1 MTRRPLLFLPL
12 FACFA
17 RPASAEPKDAR
28 RKEEPRAFAELSVL
42 HATHGKPDIDPRLR
56 DLEELRKPP
65 FSTYERYRL
74 IDQARLSLVVG
85 VPKTHALP
93 NGRVFRTE
101 LLGMH
106 GPDAVRLLASINE
119 PGGAD
124 FLPLLEVKAEMD
136 QRFIVAGQRH
146 KSGILVLVIRVTR
159 GPAAGAEK
167 KR

>member
-1 MTRRPLLFLPL
+1 
-12 FACFA
+12 
-17 RPASAEPKDAR
+17 
-28 RKEEPRAFAELSVL
+28 
-42 HATHGKPDIDPRLR
+42 
-56 DLEELRKPP
+56 
-65 FSTYERYRL
+65 
-74 IDQARLSLVVG
+74 
-85 VPKTHALP
+85 
-93 NGRVFRTE
+93 
-101 LLGMH
+101 MH